1 MKINI
6 KNLLFQPLA
15 LHLAA
20 DGGGLHLSAR
30 ECKEILTE
38 QISEEIERA
47 AARGIVSLI
56 GRAAAKADRVT
67 GDGSS
72 DAPSKT
78 VAPLIEPQAKQRKG
92 KVR

>member
-15 LHLAA
+15 LHLAT
-20 DGGGLHLSAR
+20 DGEGLHLSAR
-30 ECKEILTE
+30 ECKEIPAE
-38 QISEEIERA
+38 HVSEEIERA

-56 GRAAAKADRVT
+56 GKVAEN
-67 GDGSS
+67 
-72 DAPSKT
+72 APESI
-78 VAPLIEPQAKQRKG
+78 APVDEPQGRQKKG